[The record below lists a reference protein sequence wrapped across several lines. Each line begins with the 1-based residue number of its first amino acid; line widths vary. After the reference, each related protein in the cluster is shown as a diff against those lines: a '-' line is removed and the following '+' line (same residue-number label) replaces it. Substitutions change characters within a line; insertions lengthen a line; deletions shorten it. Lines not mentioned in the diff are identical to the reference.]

1 MCKYSKKLLNLHQ
14 YIDTKMKKLTID
26 EMERI
31 SVAEFKAAA
40 KAPLILVSDNVRS
53 LNNIG
58 SFFRTADAFRLQGI
72 WLCGISGTPP
82 SAEIHKT
89 ALGAEDSVE
98 WRYFENT
105 LDAVSHLKADG
116 YEVWALEQAHDSVK
130 LENFS
135 VSPDAR
141 IALVVGNEIKG
152 VSQNVIDECSGC
164 IEIPQYG
171 TKHSLNVS
179 VAAGITLYNIV
190 KQLNYCASESR
201 SQTCLGYAERSQ

>member
-1 MCKYSKKLLNLHQ
+1 
-14 YIDTKMKKLTID
+14 MKKLTIE
-26 EMERI
+26 EMGRI
-31 SVAEFKAAA
+31 SVAEFKASA
-40 KAPLILVSDNVRS
+40 KTPLILVSDNVRS

-89 ALGAEDSVE
+89 ALGAEESVD
-98 WRYFENT
+98 WRYFEDT
-105 LDAVSHLKADG
+105 LDAVEALKAEG
-116 YEVWALEQAHDSVK
+116 YKVWALEQAHDSVM
-130 LENFS
+130 LEDFT
-135 VSPDAR
+135 VAPDAK

-152 VSQNVIDECSGC
+152 VRQDVIDVCSGC

-179 VAAGITLYNIV
+179 VAAGITLYSIIRQW
-190 KQLNYCASESR
+190 K
-201 SQTCLGYAERSQ
+201 

>member
-1 MCKYSKKLLNLHQ
+1 
-14 YIDTKMKKLTID
+14 MKKLTIE
-26 EMERI
+26 EMGRI
-31 SVAEFKAAA
+31 SVAEFKASA
-40 KAPLILVSDNVRS
+40 KTPLILVSDNVRS

-89 ALGAEDSVE
+89 ALGAEESVD
-98 WRYFENT
+98 WRYFEDT
-105 LDAVSHLKADG
+105 LDAVAALKADG
-116 YEVWALEQAHDSVK
+116 YEVWALEQAHDSVM
-130 LENFS
+130 LEDFT
-135 VSPDAR
+135 VSPDAK

-152 VSQNVIDECSGC
+152 VRQDVIDVCSGC

-179 VAAGITLYNIV
+179 VAAGITLYSIIRQW
-190 KQLNYCASESR
+190 K
-201 SQTCLGYAERSQ
+201 